1 MLGLEGLLAWG
12 RDETVRKPCM
22 CEKRMRKSCTRC
34 TRGSIIEGPTCA
46 QHETQ
51 LSGIGSVWPAGHDYL
66 SCRAPHSKCSHQPD
80 PRCPVDLGFLQAPV
94 VHGVVYAGVCVCVR
108 RQDKVY
114 TSVWFRDAKD
124 LNPDSAARCVWL
136 GSFVIP
142 LRKATAD

>member
-1 MLGLEGLLAWG
+1 MLGLEGLPAWG

-94 VHGVVYAGVCVCVR
+94 VHGVVYAGVCVCVCVGKTKSTLPCGSGTQKISTLTR
-108 RQDKVY
+108 P
-114 TSVWFRDAKD
+114 
-124 LNPDSAARCVWL
+124 PDVS
-136 GSFVIP
+136 G
-142 LRKATAD
+142 